1 MLLRSIPRPGRKR
14 GSEHPR
20 RRADGEAKRFWSACK
35 TCCAGSGVMKEES
48 QSFRPGGVNFAPRL
62 TDEIADALSLGRP
75 VVALET
81 TLVSHGFSAGR
92 GLAAALGSEPGGRG
106 AGATPA
112 TIGVVDGVVRV
123 GLSVSELTRF
133 ADAGHSARKVG

>member
-62 TDEIADALSLGRP
+62 TDEIADPLSLDHP

-81 TLVSHGFSAGR
+81 TFVSHGFSAGR
-92 GLAAALGSEPGGRG
+92 GLAAALEAERRVRV

-112 TIGVVDGVVRV
+112 TIGI
-123 GLSVSELTRF
+123 L
-133 ADAGHSARKVG
+133 